1 MGIYST
7 IFKEADLTSV
17 QDPENPGVDLDQIEK
32 DIAGPQGIEAHA
44 EEIED
49 AVEGVV
55 GDPLEEMSIIVYESE
70 YNFNQIMRCIGLN
83 EVAAASKGRE
93 FIFEAED
100 KEGFFKKVKDAL
112 IAAFK
117 KVTELFKKV
126 LGNIASGVAGDKK
139 FVKLYAK
146 QIEAG
151 AEVLA
156 ERKDSEGKPFV
167 FKHYNIGKLEYTD
180 MSNDWASSYPTRCER
195 LLQEKEDIDPSEI
208 NATAKADEIKQLF
221 VIAAKTDGLTLAD
234 GDKNYKGYA
243 EKLAKHL
250 YGEKKVEVKP
260 SAQMAKDIIAAM
272 GSDSEVSMIKKAYSD
287 IKKTYDKALKSID
300 AMKAAE
306 RKAKAKNSM
315 AVCSF
320 FADMV
325 KSAANV
331 NKTRYGVYLKAAKTK
346 RNQNRAAAA
355 AMKAA
360 APAPKKESVDFG
372 GAFAGLQLV

>member
-83 EVAAASKGRE
+83 EVASASKGRE

-126 LGNIASGVAGDKK
+126 LANIATGVGADKK
-139 FVKLYAK
+139 FVKMYAK

-156 ERKDSEGKPFV
+156 ERKDS
-167 FKHYNIGKLEYTD
+167 
-180 MSNDWASSYPTRCER
+180 
-195 LLQEKEDIDPSEI
+195 
-208 NATAKADEIKQLF
+208 
-221 VIAAKTDGLTLAD
+221 
-234 GDKNYKGYA
+234 
-243 EKLAKHL
+243 
-250 YGEKKVEVKP
+250 
-260 SAQMAKDIIAAM
+260 
-272 GSDSEVSMIKKAYSD
+272 
-287 IKKTYDKALKSID
+287 
-300 AMKAAE
+300 
-306 RKAKAKNSM
+306 
-315 AVCSF
+315 
-320 FADMV
+320 
-325 KSAANV
+325 
-331 NKTRYGVYLKAAKTK
+331 
-346 RNQNRAAAA
+346 
-355 AMKAA
+355 
-360 APAPKKESVDFG
+360 
-372 GAFAGLQLV
+372 

>member
-7 IFKEADLTSV
+7 IFKETELSSV

-126 LGNIASGVAGDKK
+126 LANIATGVGADKK
-139 FVKLYAK
+139 FVKMYAK

-156 ERKDSEGKPFV
+156 ERKDSEGKPFT
-167 FKHYNIGKLEYTD
+167 FKHYNIDKLEYKD
-180 MSNDWASSYPTRCER
+180 MSTDWASSYPTRCER
-195 LLQEKEDIDPSEI
+195 LLQEESVDASEI
-208 NATAKADEIKQLF
+208 NAEARKDEVKQLF
-221 VIAAKTDGLTLAD
+221 AIAAKTDGIEASD
-234 GDKNYKGYA
+234 NYKSYA
-243 EKLAKHL
+243 EKLAKKL

-272 GSDSEVSMIKKAYSD
+272 GGDSEVAMIKKAYSD

-306 RKAKAKNSM
+306 RKAKNKNSM

-325 KSAANV
+325 KYAANV

-360 APAPKKESVDFG
+360 APAPNKESVDFG